1 MKTLLF
7 DADSGKVISPIF
19 ENGYRVDG
27 KTQPVDPPIFELEY
41 KPTPMPPHDAE
52 TEAVSAIW
60 IPDTILKTYTQVWSV
75 RDKTEEEIIADKEI
89 QAQAKESEIDPI
101 QIKKLLRITTE
112 SLPEKEQGNYYNV
125 YPPWRP
131 NVRVYDK
138 TDSPTGLPDK
148 VQHNNKLYKVITG
161 HVTQVDWEPQSTPSL
176 FVETSAPD
184 VIPVWKQPT
193 GAHDA
198 YNIGDKVHFPTAGD
212 PVYESLIPANV
223 YSPTAYPAGWK
234 KL

>member
-1 MKTLLF
+1 MKTLLYNS
-7 DADSGKVISPIF
+7 ATNKVISQVF
-19 ENGYRVDG
+19 DNGYLVDG
-27 KTQPVDPPIFELEY
+27 KPQEVLPPIYELEY
-41 KPTPMPPHDAE
+41 KPTIAPNISE
-52 TEAVSAIW
+52 TQVKSAIW
-60 IPDTILKTYTQVWSV
+60 VPDIVLGTYTQVWEV
-75 RDKTEEEIIADKEI
+75 RDKTEAELIAEKEV
-89 QAQAKESEIDPI
+89 QALAKESEIDPI

-198 YNIGDKVHFPTAGD
+198 YQTGDKVHFPTATD
-212 PVYESLIPANV
+212 PVYESLIDANIW
-223 YSPTAYPAGWK
+223 SPIDYTQGWK

>member
-7 DADSGKVISPIF
+7 DDSTGKVISPIF
-19 ENGYRVDG
+19 ENGYLVDG
-27 KTQPVDPPIFELEY
+27 KPQEVLPPIYELEY
-41 KPTPMPPHDAE
+41 KPTIAPNISE
-52 TEAVSAIW
+52 TQVKSAIW
-60 IPDTILKTYTQVWSV
+60 VPDIILGTYIQVWEV
-75 RDKTEEEIIADKEI
+75 RDKTEAELITEKET
-89 QAQAKESEIDPI
+89 QALAKESEIDPI

-161 HVTQVDWEPQSTPSL
+161 HVTQVDWEPQSAPSL

-184 VIPVWKQPT
+184 VIAVWKQPT

-198 YNIGDKVHFPTAGD
+198 YQTGDKVHFPTATY
-212 PVYESLIPANV
+212 PVYESLIDANV
-223 YSPTAYPAGWK
+223 WSPTAYPDGWK